1 MHEWSLACQLV
12 REAESEAERRRAVK
26 VHALTVSVGK
36 LTGVVPELLIR
47 AYDMA
52 RVGTLLEGA
61 ELDVHVQPVRG
72 LCGQCGQESVLDGFG
87 LVCPSCGA
95 LGLEVLSGDDILLT
109 KMDLE
114 VEEGDPSQVHGGEH
128 V

>member
-12 REAESEAERRRAVK
+12 REAEAEAGRRRAVK

-36 LTGVVPELLIR
+36 LTGVVPELLTR

-61 ELDVHVQPVRG
+61 ELEVEVQPVRG
-72 LCGQCGQESVLDGFG
+72 RCDKCGKECVLDGFG
-87 LVCPSCGA
+87 LVCPSCGE
-95 LGLEVLSGDDILLT
+95 LGLEVLAGGDILLT

-114 VEEGDPSQVHGGEH
+114 VEEGDQSQAHGGEH

>member
-12 REAESEAERRRAVK
+12 REAEAEAERRRAVK
-26 VHALTVSVGK
+26 VHSLTVSVGH
-36 LTGVVPELLIR
+36 LTGVVPELLTR

-52 RVGTLLEGA
+52 RTGTRLEGA
-61 ELDVHVQPVRG
+61 ELEVVVQPVKGR
-72 LCGQCGQESVLDGFG
+72 CGACGRESVVEGFA
-87 LVCPSCGA
+87 LVCPGCGE
-95 LGLEVLSGDDILLT
+95 LGLEVLEGDDILLT

-114 VEEGDPSQVHGGEH
+114 IGEEEFRGHGGAH